1 MSNTEQ
7 KATNNRQVA
16 TLKKTVKAQSDKIST
31 LVMRISSLT
40 DEVADLK
47 RDLLRLRDNVGADLQ
62 DLYDKANNNTQNQ

>member
-1 MSNTEQ
+1 MSSTEQ

-47 RDLLRLRDNVGADLQ
+47 RDLLRLRENVGADLQ
-62 DLYDKANNNTQNQ
+62 DLYDKANNNTQNR